1 MKNPTQIQFKTRNNQ
16 RGFTLTEL
24 LVGTVVLAIGVALMT
39 VLLFGALDDRR
50 GETEGKRAAIA
61 AMCGSKMGRSM
72 GALGSVTVASMIN
85 SGCFGKDEN
94 AKNRGASTASLANNS
109 KNTDYAMSLGTIET
123 ANDSVC
129 VQTQVAQAE
138 CSAAVEGAADAG
150 AAMIQVTPSGGSALT
165 VKAGSE
171 RVNLVLTGGAT
182 ACFGTAPIT
191 VSACARY

>member
-1 MKNPTQIQFKTRNNQ
+1 MKKLSIQRRAQNQ

-39 VLLFGALDDRR
+39 ILLFGALDDRR

-72 GALGSVTVASMIN
+72 GSLGSVTVAAMIN
-85 SGCFGKDEN
+85 SGCFGKDE
-94 AKNRGASTASLANNS
+94 KIQNRRATNASLANNS
-109 KNTDYAMSLGTIET
+109 KNTDYTMALGTIEAT
-123 ANDSVC
+123 NDSVC

-138 CSAAVEGAADAG
+138 CTATVEGAADAG
-150 AAMIQVTPSGGSALT
+150 AALIQVTPAGGSALT
-165 VKAGSE
+165 VKSGSA
-171 RVNLVLTGGAT
+171 RVNMVLAGGQN
-182 ACFGTAPIT
+182 ACNGAAPIA